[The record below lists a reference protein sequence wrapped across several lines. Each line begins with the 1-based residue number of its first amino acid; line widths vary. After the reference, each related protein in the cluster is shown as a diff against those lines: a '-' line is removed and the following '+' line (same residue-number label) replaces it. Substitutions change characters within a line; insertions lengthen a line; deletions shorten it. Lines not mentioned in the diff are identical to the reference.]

1 MDFNGLLILCLS
13 LCFFVLCVT
22 VFVTLRIKKKRNL
35 SQETGT
41 LKPVYAFIAGFFLS
55 AATLFFP
62 LYYNSVF
69 FKEAAGVNAFKSVV
83 LSLHNTV
90 RLFVVDDDF
99 QFVQGILGAGELGV
113 NEVLRVVYTSVFV
126 VYYVVAPLLTATF
139 ILSLVSDFNQ
149 SVKYFFL
156 RRRNVYVFSVLSAS
170 SLAVA
175 RDAVK
180 IKENGKN
187 ALIIFADIEDLNDTD
202 EGEELKT
209 AAKRLGAIFFKG
221 DVTSVKLYRGNGNLR
236 KIYFISENEQTNLV
250 QALDFI
256 ERAREDSR
264 VNNARTQL
272 FVFARSD
279 ESEVLLNSAD
289 KGRLKVRRINR
300 KRNMIWDT
308 LRTHSVFDDAYDD
321 NGVKVMNIAIAG
333 FGSYSLELVKA
344 LCWMGQMPGYKLV
357 IHVFDKERRC
367 KTTIEGECPEIIKY
381 NGVRMEGCPY
391 YEIHFHDSVD
401 VLGGEFNEKLKAA
414 GRITTFFATLGTD
427 ELNIEC
433 AMRARRI
440 LGVAAQEN
448 GWDVP
453 PIFAVVYSDVL
464 NDTVEKYGLKSFN
477 GNSYG
482 ITLIGDVKTR
492 FSIEVI
498 EQKPLE
504 KLAYKCHRAW
514 GKNKENLDKFKK
526 YEYFRRASLAQALHA
541 RFAQEAAKK
550 LGVSDES
557 YNFGDAEHKRWM
569 AYMRTEGYVYG
580 KVKDDVAKTHPSL
593 VPTKELSEAEFE
605 KDFIVIRSR
614 KQ

>member
-1 MDFNGLLILCLS
+1 MDFNALLILCLS

-22 VFVTLRIKKKRNL
+22 VFVALKIKKKRNL

-83 LSLHNTV
+83 LSLHNTI

-156 RRRNVYVFSVLSAS
+156 RRRNVYVFSVLSSA

-187 ALIIFADIEDLNDTD
+187 ALIIFADIEDLE

-391 YEIHFHDSVD
+391 YEI
-401 VLGGEFNEKLKAA
+401 
-414 GRITTFFATLGTD
+414 LGTD

-504 KLAYKCHRAW
+504 QLAYKCHRAW

-541 RFAQEAAKK
+541 RFAQEEAKK

>member
-13 LCFFVLCVT
+13 LCALIICLT
-22 VFVTLRIKKKRNL
+22 VFVTVRIKKKRNL
-35 SQETGT
+35 SEETGT
-41 LKPVYAFIAGFFLS
+41 LKPVYAFIAGFFVS
-55 AATLFFP
+55 VAALFFP

-69 FKEAAGVNAFKSVV
+69 QGETAGLNFFKSFV
-83 LSLHNTV
+83 LSLHNTI

-99 QFVQGILGAGELGV
+99 QFVQGILGAGELNV
-113 NEVLRVVYTSVFV
+113 NEVVRVIYTSVLV
-126 VYYVVAPLLTATF
+126 IYYVVAPLLTATF

-149 SVKYFFL
+149 SVKYFLL
-156 RRRNVYVFSVLSAS
+156 RRRNVYVFSVLSAA

-175 RDAVK
+175 RDAVR
-180 IKENGKN
+180 IKENGKK
-187 ALIIFADIEDLNDTD
+187 ALIIFADIEDLGKSD

-221 DVTSVKLYRGNGNLR
+221 DVTAVKLYRGNGNLR

-289 KGRLKVRRINR
+289 KGKLKVRRVNR

-333 FGSYSLELVKA
+333 FGSYSSELIKA
-344 LCWMGQMPGYKLV
+344 LCWVGQMPGYKLV
-357 IHVFDKERRC
+357 IHVFDKENRAE
-367 KTTIEGECPEIIKY
+367 TTIAGECPEIIKY

-391 YEIHFHDSVD
+391 YDIRFHNNVD
-401 VLGGEFNEKLKAA
+401 VLGGKFNEDLKAA

-433 AMRARRI
+433 AMRARRL

-448 GWDVP
+448 GWNVP
-453 PIFAVVYSDVL
+453 PIFAIVYSDVL
-464 NDTVEKYGLKSFN
+464 NDTVDKYGLKSFN
-477 GNSYG
+477 EKPYG
-482 ITLIGDVKTR
+482 ITLIGDVKKR

-504 KLAYKCHRAW
+504 QLAYKCHRAW

-569 AYMRTEGYVYG
+569 AFMRTEGYVYG
-580 KVKDDVAKTHPSL
+580 KVKDDIAKTHPSL
-593 VPTKELSEAEFE
+593 VPTKELSEEEFE

-614 KQ
+614 R